1 MNEINKPSVRT
12 YWISFDNDRT
22 EVIAYNY
29 VEPYQVFRTI
39 YIIDEFTDEQ
49 QWLDDLAK
57 WGITPEFDEQGN
69 LLL

>member
-29 VEPYQVFRTI
+29 VETYQVFRTI

-49 QWLDDLAK
+49 QWLDELAN
-57 WGITPEFDEQGN
+57 WGITPDFDEQGN
-69 LLL
+69 LVL

>member
-29 VEPYQVFRTI
+29 VEPYQVFGTI
-39 YIIDEFTDEQ
+39 YIIDEFTDKQ
-49 QWLDDLAK
+49 QWLDELEK
-57 WGITPEFDEQGN
+57 WGIIPDFDEQGN
-69 LLL
+69 LVL